1 VLFLGPLLRALLGD
15 PTAGADP
22 SVPARLGAA
31 LPANGIRQDYMRATL
46 ELDADGAPI
55 AAPLPDQ
62 DSSLVKM
69 LARADALIIRP
80 PGAPAAAAGAL
91 CRVIRL

>member
-1 VLFLGPLLRALLGD
+1 
-15 PTAGADP
+15 
-22 SVPARLGAA
+22 
-31 LPANGIRQDYMRATL
+31 MRATL

-69 LARADALIIRP
+69 LARADGLIIRP
-80 PGAPAAAAGAL
+80 TGAPAAAAGAL